1 MNYNT
6 FEKYAHLLIVVPVLL
21 YVSCKGLNDEKVNKY
36 AYMLLLL
43 FSAIIMI
50 NYTGIINMKKLIEG
64 FEENIFSTGILNRN
78 DKKWFEPKTHI
89 VEIIDYSF
97 KPEYINVSMGD
108 TVKWINKD
116 KQVHS
121 VNSYTDLFDSGRL
134 EQGDSYSFK
143 FSGEG
148 TYNYFCIGHPYM
160 KGSISSTANS
170 NRHDS
175 KESELIN
182 PLVKGFSN
190 QVSSVNS
197 NDQELLKK
205 SIERNNTCN

>member
-6 FEKYAHLLIVVPVLL
+6 FEKYAHLLVAFTLL
-21 YVSCKGLNDEKVNKY
+21 YVSCTGLNEKVVNKY

-43 FSAIIMI
+43 FAVIIMI

-64 FEENIFSTGILNRN
+64 FEEGLLNRN
-78 DKKWFEPKTHI
+78 DKKWFQPKTHI

-97 KPEYINVSMGD
+97 NPEYINISMGD

-116 KQVHS
+116 KQTHS
-121 VNSYTDLFDSGRL
+121 VNSYTDLFDSGKL
-134 EQGDSYSFK
+134 DQNDSYSFK

-160 KGSISSTANS
+160 KGSVSSTANS

-190 QVSSVNS
+190 QVDSVNS